1 MSTTVVI
8 IIVGAVAAFLG
19 LITFNYYRMK
29 NAKPVKTSGK
39 IRILANKNFK
49 TAIRRGVVLVDFWAP
64 WCAPCKIIAPTL
76 NELAESQNDFLVAK
90 VNVDHNQQLA
100 KKNKVRNI
108 PTMVIFKDGKEAGRI
123 VGVKTKRAI
132 LKEVHAVLAS

>member
-1 MSTTVVI
+1 MSTVLIVI
-8 IIVGAVAAFLG
+8 IAVVAALIG

-49 TAIRRGVVLVDFWAP
+49 AITRRGVVLIDFWAP

-76 NELAESQNDFLVAK
+76 NEIAESDPGFTVAK
-90 VNVDHNQQLA
+90 VNVDQNQQLA
-100 KKNKVRNI
+100 KKYKIRNI
-108 PTMVIFKDGKEAGRI
+108 PTMLVLKDGVEAKRI

-132 LKEVHAVLAS
+132 LKEVQAVMAV

>member
-1 MSTTVVI
+1 MSTVLIVI
-8 IIVGAVAAFLG
+8 IAVVVGLIG

-49 TAIRRGVVLVDFWAP
+49 AITRRGVVLIDFWAP
-64 WCAPCKIIAPTL
+64 WCGPCKIIAPTL
-76 NELAESQNDFLVAK
+76 NEIAESDPGFTVAK
-90 VNVDHNQQLA
+90 VNVDQNQQLA
-100 KKNKVRNI
+100 KKFKIRNI
-108 PTMVIFKDGKEAGRI
+108 PTMLVLKDGVEAKRI

-132 LKEVHAVLAS
+132 LKEVQTVLGN